1 MFNGN
6 LCVCVLRLLKYIIKI
21 PGVVVYA
28 SNLSAQVAEAGLLLQ
43 DCWDRVGYG
52 APVSNPLLQWKKD
65 SVS

>member
-21 PGVVVYA
+21 PGVIVYA

-43 DCWDRVGYG
+43 DC
-52 APVSNPLLQWKKD
+52 
-65 SVS
+65 